1 MRLSLPPVKGID
13 AKHRRGFIG
22 QLIVPERDVEG
33 EWTRFVLPSATG
45 HRLTTADGEVLYAF
59 AKAPKDG
66 QVPVDGAV
74 LIGPFPT
81 DHPNVSTCGHPSGW
95 SILQLADPRR
105 GQREPERLG

>member
-74 LIGPFPT
+74 LIGPVP
-81 DHPNVSTCGHPSGW
+81 DRSSECIDLRASKWLVHPAVGGPET
-95 SILQLADPRR
+95 